1 MERLI
6 THPLTSFLFVLI
18 SIALAKSWQAR
29 TKVFGELLLEN
40 AATRSGEISSSYS
53 WLQKQLGILPRT
65 APNVRMEAFEGAEL
79 SGWDLLDS
87 TQPLAVATQTELAR
101 WSGPGRLP
109 LKTSAVSIADVE
121 GHPAYE
127 IHLVATGE
135 EPEVLA
141 WLDHLLK
148 TPTGVGY
155 LTDPS
160 RVRLTSP
167 ASRQMQLELSVRV
180 WPAKVFLHHSI
191 SPGAQ

>member
-1 MERLI
+1 MERLL
-6 THPLTSFLFVLI
+6 THPLTSCLFLLL
-18 SIALAKSWQAR
+18 SLALAKSWQVR
-29 TKVFGELLLEN
+29 TEVFADLLPEN
-40 AATRSGEISSSYS
+40 AATRSGEVSSSYS
-53 WLQKQLGILPRT
+53 WLQKQLGILPKT
-65 APNVRMEAFEGAEL
+65 APKVRMEAFEGAEL

-109 LKTSAVSIADVE
+109 LKTSGVSVTAVD
-121 GHPAYE
+121 GHPTYE
-127 IHLVATGE
+127 IQLVATGE

-141 WLDHLLK
+141 WLDHLLN

-167 ASRQMQLELSVRV
+167 ANNQVRLELSVRV

-191 SPGAQ
+191 SPGAN